1 MPTIIQSDK
10 IATSHLG
17 SAASFGLYVPAWLEG
32 NYSAAYSLRRLRQA
46 YSGPLLRVR
55 NKTNNAYADVSC
67 AVGRYSIDT
76 ASICT
81 ITAAGSSGYSIG
93 QVMTL
98 STFAGAADVSVFRW
112 YDQSGN
118 GRDLAAWTGDNTQE
132 PTLLTAGAF
141 TNVDGRPVISFNG
154 TSNRLEVNAT
164 VSVAWIDAQPFSVLA
179 SVKVQTAANYLAIWD
194 RKTNGAASTAGN
206 LLVRP
211 HNTTNDNRQISA
223 GTALGDAYAGPHD
236 GGKHRVYAARYNGA
250 SSKIWVDGV
259 ETASGNAGTNVPG
272 DFRIGVEY
280 YGANYAHQYQEVL
293 LLSSGTEDMGALST
307 KVMAYHGLA

>member
-1 MPTIIQSDK
+1 MATIIQSDK
-10 IATSHLG
+10 IATNHLG
-17 SAASFGLYVPAWLEG
+17 TAESFGLYVPAWLEG
-32 NYSAAYSLRRLRQA
+32 TYSAAYSLRRLRQA
-46 YSGPLLRVR
+46 YTGPLLRVR
-55 NKTNNAYADVSC
+55 NNTNNATAEVTT
-67 AVGRYSIDT
+67 ATGRYAIDST
-76 ASICT
+76 ARCT
-81 ITAAGSSGYSIG
+81 IVAAGTSGYSIG

-98 STFAGAADVSVFRW
+98 ATFASTNNVTVQRW

-118 GRDLAAWTGDNTQE
+118 GRYLAAWSGDTTQE

-141 TNVDGRPVISFNG
+141 TYVDGRPVIAFNG

-164 VSVAWIDAQPFSVLA
+164 VSVAWVDAQPFSVLA
-179 SVKVQTAANYLAIWD
+179 SVKVQTSANYLAIWD
-194 RKTNGAASTAGN
+194 RKTNGVASTAGN
-206 LLVRP
+206 FLARP
-211 HNTTNDNRQISA
+211 DNTTNDNRAINA
-223 GTALGDAYAGPHD
+223 GVRLDDAYAGPHD

-259 ETASGNAGTNVPG
+259 ETASGNAGTNIPG

-293 LLSSGTEDMGALST
+293 VLPSGTEDMGALSA